1 MPPKIKFSKDLIRE
15 EAYKIAIKHGISEI
29 SARNLANVMGCSVAP
44 IYSNYSNIDELLE
57 EIEEKVRALIWSYLS
72 KKYTNMTFFNIGI
85 GQILF
90 AKDYPE
96 LMKEVMIQ
104 KIQEHKRFE
113 YTVEFLIDIMKT
125 DPSLHGI
132 NEKQLN
138 HILDAMSY
146 ITLGICLQIV
156 NSQKSSK
163 DIKDYIE
170 MLQIT
175 GGQLIFS
182 TSKIKDDMFLKNIDW
197 LIDLDS
203 IL

>member
-1 MPPKIKFSKDLIRE
+1 MSPKIKYSKDLIRK

-44 IYSNYSNIDELLE
+44 IYSNYSNIDELLNEIKE
-57 EIEEKVRALIWSYLS
+57 EVQTLMWSYSS
-72 KKYTNMTFFNIGI
+72 KKYTNIAFFNMGI

-90 AKDYPE
+90 AKEYPE
-96 LMKEVMIQ
+96 LMKEIMIQ

-113 YTVEFLIDIMKT
+113 YAVEFLIDIMET
-125 DPSLHGI
+125 DPSLQGI
-132 NEKQLN
+132 NRNQLN
-138 HILDAMSY
+138 QILDAMSY
-146 ITLGICLQIV
+146 LTLGICLQIV
-156 NSQKSSK
+156 NDQKSSK
-163 DIKDYIE
+163 DIKAYIE

-182 TSKIKDDMFLKNIDW
+182 ASQVKDDMFLKNLDW
-197 LIDLDS
+197 LIDLDD